1 MTKSKTEKEVGLSS
15 YVFGQLPPQAL
26 ELEEAVLG
34 AILLDKNAMVEILDI
49 LTAESFYSEKHSTI
63 FRACLR
69 LFEKSHPI
77 DLLTVMNE
85 LIRVGELDLIGGA
98 FSLNEVTN
106 RVGSSANLE
115 FHARI
120 VQQKAMERELIKV
133 SGEVIRDAYD
143 PTVDTFDVIESA
155 ERKVF
160 NVTQGG
166 FIKATKSTGQ
176 IGSEFLKQLE
186 EARKSKEGLTGIPS
200 GFTSI
205 DRVTCGWQK
214 TDLIIVAAR
223 PGMGKSAFMLST
235 ALGAA
240 KIEKPVAIFSLEMSR
255 TQLFGRIASQEGSIE
270 GYKLKSGKMDD
281 MDWQKLHKVI
291 EQISEMPIYIDDTPS
306 LSIYELRAKCRRLK
320 MQHDIQ
326 LVVVDYLQLM
336 TAGTEKTGNRDQE
349 IGKISGGLKALAKEL
364 NVPVIALSQLSRA
377 VETRGG
383 TKRPML
389 SDLRESGNVEQ
400 DADIVSFIYRPEYYQ
415 ILQDENGNS
424 TVGVAE
430 YIIAKHRSGSIE
442 TVELKFIDKYT
453 QFLDKDEAFFLGNEK
468 PSQYEYLE
476 PFEPTKT
483 QVTPSKINDGED
495 IPF

>member
-1 MTKSKTEKEVGLSS
+1 MNHTERENGLSN

-26 ELEEAVLG
+26 ELEAAVLG
-34 AILLDKNAMVEILDI
+34 AILLDKNAMVEVLDI
-49 LTAESFYSEKHSTI
+49 LTPESFYNDVNSTV
-63 FRACLR
+63 FKACLR
-69 LFEKSHPI
+69 LFEKTHPI
-77 DLLTVMNE
+77 DLLTVMQE
-85 LIRVGELDLIGGA
+85 LIKSNEFDFIGGTET
-98 FSLNEVTN
+98 LNEYTN

-120 VQQKAMERELIKV
+120 IQQKAMERQLIKV
-133 SGEVIRDAYD
+133 SSEIIRDAYD
-143 PTVDTFDVIESA
+143 PTVDTFEVIEAA
-155 ERKVF
+155 ERKIF

-166 FIKATKSTGQ
+166 FIKASKTTGQ
-176 IGSEFLKQLE
+176 VGSEFLKQLQ
-186 EARKSKEGLTGIPS
+186 EARDSKEGLTGVPS

-240 KIEKPVAIFSLEMSR
+240 KLGKSVAIFSLEMSR
-255 TQLFGRIASQEGSIE
+255 TQLFGRMASQDASIE
-270 GYKLKSGKMDD
+270 GYKLKSGKMDER
-281 MDWQKLHKVI
+281 DWQSLHGTV
-291 EQISEMPIYIDDTPS
+291 ERISELPIHIDDTPA

-320 MQHDIQ
+320 MQNDIQ

-336 TAGTEKTGNRDQE
+336 TVGSDKTGNRDQE

-415 ILQDENGNS
+415 INEDAEGGS
-424 TVGVAE
+424 TKGVAE
-430 YIIAKHRSGSIE
+430 LIIAKHRSGSLE

-453 QFLDKDEAFFLGNEK
+453 QFMDKDDPFF
-468 PSQYEYLE
+468 PSEE
-476 PFEPTKT
+476 PVKNLPFAEQAK
-483 QVTPSKINDGED
+483 QVPQWATTPSKYSDEIE
-495 IPF
+495 F